1 MTMIEVVIDS
11 VRASLMTNHRMII
24 LRETDRDRY
33 LPIFIGPPEAD
44 AIAVELLGRT
54 VSRPLTHDLLRV
66 VIDSMGGRVSHVLV
80 NDLRDDT
87 FFARIIMDVNG
98 EKLEVDS
105 RPSDAI
111 ALAVRVKAPIFVNDS
126 VMDQAGVVPEEGIS
140 ELTEEQTSVSKE
152 DLSAFRDFVEGLDL
166 DDFGFD

>member
-1 MTMIEVVIDS
+1 MIEVVIDS
-11 VRASLMTNHRMII
+11 VRASLMTNHRMVI

-87 FFARIIMDVNG
+87 FFARIVMDVNG
-98 EKLEVDS
+98 KKLEVDS

-140 ELTEEQTSVSKE
+140 ELTEEQMSVSNE

-166 DDFGFD
+166 DDFGSD

>member
-1 MTMIEVVIDS
+1 MIEVVIDS

-54 VSRPLTHDLLRV
+54 VSRPLTHDLLKV

-152 DLSAFRDFVEGLDL
+152 DLSAFRDFVDGLDL

>member
-54 VSRPLTHDLLRV
+54 VSRPLTHDLLKA

>member
-1 MTMIEVVIDS
+1 MIEVVIDS

-54 VSRPLTHDLLRV
+54 VSRPLTHDLLKV

-98 EKLEVDS
+98 KKLEVDS

>member
-1 MTMIEVVIDS
+1 MIEVVIDS

-54 VSRPLTHDLLRV
+54 VSRPLTHDLLKA

>member
-1 MTMIEVVIDS
+1 MIEVVIDS

-54 VSRPLTHDLLRV
+54 VSRPLTHDLLKA

-166 DDFGFD
+166 DDFGLD

>member
-1 MTMIEVVIDS
+1 
-11 VRASLMTNHRMII
+11 MII

-54 VSRPLTHDLLRV
+54 VSRPLTHDLLKV

-87 FFARIIMDVNG
+87 FFARIVMDVNG

-105 RPSDAI
+105 RTSDAI

-152 DLSAFRDFVEGLDL
+152 DLSAFRDFVDGLDL

>member
-1 MTMIEVVIDS
+1 MIEVVIDS

-54 VSRPLTHDLLRV
+54 VSRPLTHDLLKV

-126 VMDQAGVVPEEGIS
+126 VMDQASVVPEEGIS
-140 ELTEEQTSVSKE
+140 ELTEEQTSVSQE

-166 DDFGFD
+166 DDFGSD

>member
-1 MTMIEVVIDS
+1 MIEVVIDS

-54 VSRPLTHDLLRV
+54 VSRPLTHDLLKV